1 MASYEENKKLRE
13 QAKIAN
19 EERYRESSK
28 KRLIKN
34 LESKFKTTMI
44 GSLAAF
50 EKYFGDKPME
60 GENYIWN

>member
-13 QAKIAN
+13 QAKKAN

-34 LESKFKTTMI
+34 LERKFKTTNRSEFF
-44 GSLAAF
+44 GS
-50 EKYFGDKPME
+50 KRRD
-60 GENYIWN
+60 